1 MCGRFYAD
9 ESVLKGIWDVVRYVD
24 QKLRLPKCG
33 EIRPSDPALVILD
46 GRKDVCVEAMNWG
59 FLPPNGNSLV
69 INARAESVFDRPMFR
84 DSIVSCRCVIPSN
97 HFYEWNSKKE
107 KVMFRHPHGDILY
120 LAGIYRMHETGNR
133 FTILTTSA
141 NESMKPVHDRMP
153 VLLDQEEAYS
163 WICDD
168 RFIKQALSREQMR
181 LEREQEYEQ
190 QTFVFG

>member
-1 MCGRFYAD
+1 
-9 ESVLKGIWDVVRYVD
+9 
-24 QKLRLPKCG
+24 
-33 EIRPSDPALVILD
+33 
-46 GRKDVCVEAMNWG
+46 
-59 FLPPNGNSLV
+59 
-69 INARAESVFDRPMFR
+69 
-84 DSIVSCRCVIPSN
+84 
-97 HFYEWNSKKE
+97 
-107 KVMFRHPHGDILY
+107 
-120 LAGIYRMHETGNR
+120 MHETGNR

-190 QTFVFG
+190 QTFVFR